1 MMVKKTQDG
10 YSSSTYNAIPDH
22 IAYDR
27 KLYEGIAPYIQE
39 HLWKHMDKDRV
50 KKAVFVLDDPLMEY
64 GNGNDY
70 EMVKMVLKNFLPKVK
85 KLLKIDKN
93 HKLKDMLWEKNIA
106 WSFVDRNIKQR
117 FDLYISNKTTR
128 GGIVQILQEWPKKN
142 HIDLTQKHT
151 KRIINDTVPN
161 TQKSIIANIMILMI
175 LEEEMKE
182 HMKNMPNKIVHTF
195 EDTTE
200 TE

>member
-70 EMVKMVLKNFLPKVK
+70 EMVKVVLKNFLPKVK
-85 KLLKIDKN
+85 KLLKIDKD
-93 HKLKDMLWEKNIA
+93 HKLINILWENTID
-106 WSFVDRNIKQR
+106 WSFVDRNIKQQ
-117 FDLYISNKTTR
+117 FDLYTENKLR
-128 GGIVQILQEWPKKN
+128 HWRIVQILQDWPKKN
-142 HIDLTQKHT
+142 YIDLRQPHT
-151 KRIINDTVPN
+151 KKIVNDKIPSY
-161 TQKSIIANIMILMI
+161 QKSLIANMMILMI
-175 LEEEMKE
+175 LEEETKE
-182 HMKNMPNKIVHTF
+182 HMKTIPNKIVHKF
-195 EDTTE
+195 SEETE